1 MRGATV
7 VSVARLRVGGDHAG
21 AGDEPRPA
29 RTERLG
35 REGVHDLH
43 VPRLV
48 EPGELLRRQ
57 GVEGH
62 LLVPGLGVGADQDLP
77 VRDLGQDPEAEGQ
90 RLLEKPARAS
100 GREGWPRSIAG
111 TARSQK
117 MALTMGEACRSNAL
131 GDREGDRRGRVGR
144 A

>member
-90 RLLEKPARAS
+90 RLPEKPARAS
-100 GREGWPRSIAG
+100 GAG
-111 TARSQK
+111 GLA
-117 MALTMGEACRSNAL
+117 AEH
-131 GDREGDRRGRVGR
+131 RRNRPQPEDGLDDG
-144 A
+144 